1 MKYQHHCA
9 EWEPVNINDEF
20 VRFKGEENISIEELQ
35 EGFFSCMDKSDA
47 YVISNPNSYEGFMVS
62 VEFGYATNSILN
74 SKGPLKKIY
83 FTNTPLGYDKLD
95 SEPIMPYETF
105 LKKLYNDPSYQ
116 NELAY
121 FKKSINSNDRNFRYT
136 SERDFYD
143 DLIDRYSKLLVLK
156 SRGDLIIGL
165 ESLLENYRGKKNG
178 QDITTYDDEY
188 EL

>member
-1 MKYQHHCA
+1 M
-9 EWEPVNINDEF
+9 
-20 VRFKGEENISIEELQ
+20 
-35 EGFFSCMDKSDA
+35 
-47 YVISNPNSYEGFMVS
+47 
-62 VEFGYATNSILN
+62 T
-74 SKGPLKKIY
+74 
-83 FTNTPLGYDKLD
+83 
-95 SEPIMPYETF
+95 
-105 LKKLYNDPSYQ
+105 SYQ